1 MVRIEFVAGPQTRSH
16 MGALQDTEDWHHK
29 KILEH
34 TEVCNREPTL
44 FPDLTEEEITE
55 LKNYYER
62 RIAEHREQIAMIRAV
77 IDLKNHHEPP

>member
-1 MVRIEFVAGPQTRSH
+1 MVLIDFVAGPPNRSH
-16 MGALQDTEDWHHK
+16 MGALQDTEDWHNK

-34 TEVCNREPTL
+34 MQVRDREPTL
-44 FPDLTEEEITE
+44 FPDLTEEEIIE